1 MIVLFFY
8 LLNVRDLFTFC
19 LKSDFCYNVWNEWTL
34 LNLNLTWHDIHK
46 AYKRARPNQFIVYKH
61 SILLHKMYNSYCPQM
76 DWIELNFNQTS
87 TSRQTHFNTIKSN
100 RFNVGNNLLA
110 SRLSILN
117 LKIPLIDLN
126 MSLASF
132 KVKYKENFL
141 LNAPQ

>member
-1 MIVLFFY
+1 
-8 LLNVRDLFTFC
+8 
-19 LKSDFCYNVWNEWTL
+19 
-34 LNLNLTWHDIHK
+34 
-46 AYKRARPNQFIVYKH
+46 
-61 SILLHKMYNSYCPQM
+61 MYNSYCPQM
-76 DWIELNFNQTS
+76 DWIELNFNQTT